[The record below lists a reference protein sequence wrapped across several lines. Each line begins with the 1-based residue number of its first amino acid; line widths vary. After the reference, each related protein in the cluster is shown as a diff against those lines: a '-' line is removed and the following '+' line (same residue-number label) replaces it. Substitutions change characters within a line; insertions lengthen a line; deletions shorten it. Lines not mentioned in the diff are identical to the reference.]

1 MFQFPGLPPLIL
13 FYSYEGNGLLRPLGF
28 PIRTLTDQG
37 LVQLPV
43 TFRSFPRPS
52 SAAYA

>member
-1 MFQFPGLPPLIL
+1 MFQFPGLPPPTL
-13 FYSYEGNGLLRPLGF
+13 FYSCGGNGLLRPLGF

>member
-1 MFQFPGLPPLIL
+1 MFQFTGLPPNTL
-13 FYSYEGNGLLRPLGF
+13 FDSCEGHGLLKPWGL